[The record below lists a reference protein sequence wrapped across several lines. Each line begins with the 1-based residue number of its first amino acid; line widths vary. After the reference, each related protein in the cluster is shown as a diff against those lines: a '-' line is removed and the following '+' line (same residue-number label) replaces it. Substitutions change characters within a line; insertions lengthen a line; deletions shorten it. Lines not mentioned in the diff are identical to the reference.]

1 MTGVRALR
9 ALVLAVAVLWA
20 PLGAVAQAHPEAP
33 QPIEPPAWFTPSFLD
48 LPDEVAAA
56 KQERKRLMLYFGQ
69 DGCPYCRQLMDVNF
83 SQKAI
88 VDKTREHFRAI
99 AFNIWGDL
107 EVTTVDGRRMTEKQ
121 FARHLG
127 VQFTPTLLFL
137 DEQGGVALRM
147 NGYYPPHE
155 FDAALDYVAG
165 RMEKKIA
172 FADYLKS
179 KSKPAARA
187 TLNPASFF
195 LAAPYDLRRT
205 PGGKPLAVL
214 FETSQCAQ
222 CDEMHSVAFKRQGVL
237 AELAKFDVVRLSF
250 SKAEALTA
258 LDGSKTDSAAWGKA
272 LGVGY
277 VPAIVLFDASGREA
291 FRTEAYLRPFHLAG
305 ALEYV
310 SSGAYKREPSF
321 QRFLQ
326 SKADDMRDRGERV
339 DLWN

>member
-1 MTGVRALR
+1 MKWAL
-9 ALVLAVAVLWA
+9 LVVLAWISTIN
-20 PLGAVAQAHPEAP
+20 AQ
-33 QPIEPPAWFTPSFLD
+33 EPPAWFSDSLLELRED
-48 LPDEVAAA
+48 VAEAA
-56 KQERKRLMLYFGQ
+56 KQGKRVMLYFGQ
-69 DGCPYCRQLMDVNF
+69 DGCPYCKQLMEVNF
-83 SQKAI
+83 RQA
-88 VDKTREHFRAI
+88 AI
-99 AFNIWGDL
+99 AAKAQKNLVALAINIWGDR
-107 EVTTVDGRRMTEKQ
+107 EVIWIDGQSTTEK
-121 FARHLG
+121 RLTTMLK